1 MNESIMRKFLYSRW
15 FFLFLA
21 LVCLADVGVDSI
33 AAQYDSRLL
42 LTISFVPNLVA
53 AVMALWLFLDLHRRR
68 PRKDGDHSGS

>member
-1 MNESIMRKFLYSRW
+1 MNESMRKFLYSRW

-21 LVCLADVGVDSI
+21 LVCLIDVGVDSI
-33 AAQYDSRLL
+33 AARYGSRFL

-53 AVMALWLFLDLHRRR
+53 AGMAVWMFLDLHRRR